1 MSFLK
6 FMMNLLGIL
15 GVGILI
21 IGAYNVAEIGLQN
34 SSDFLLVGI
43 TLGVLASI
51 LKALEEGASNG
62 PSK

>member
-51 LKALEEGASNG
+51 LKAL
-62 PSK
+62 